1 MIRYTFRSHF
11 LQRSFYICRTYKFLT
26 SYFSHCAVWI
36 LCVISLERAAVTKR
50 CVWKRN
56 VFGRKHSYCTLL
68 AIFLLLF
75 VLNSHYLIFFG
86 SKHDGWS
93 ANATGEQVS
102 VMCASNLVRRSKQTY
117 EYFLIYY
124 FSWMD
129 FVINSLVPF
138 LIILIA
144 NTSVMYSVC
153 KTRLG
158 MKQLGMRQTRS
169 PRDTQLAYILF
180 VSTFLFL
187 LLTFPLRVF
196 SVIEPYLKYEQ
207 KYLILLD
214 GIMRFLLY
222 LDHGCGFYLYTFT
235 GELFR
240 RELRKFIYHCLFK
253 LCHRRYSRWTHVEM
267 RRFSEL
273 SCSNGAPAGSYAV
286 HSQTHPPNIHL
297 RDSISSCIGSN
308 VVPGTSVR
316 LSVYS
321 LRTQKSSQHPSYH
334 RCACAKSYLPNTL
347 STSSTRS
354 RLSPATK
361 EDNPLRVQ
369 ERHALVKRHSSSC
382 FEAQYPPL
390 TALPIVESRKIAVD
404 HDRNSDI
411 V

>member
-11 LQRSFYICRTYKFLT
+11 LQRSIYICRTYKFLT

-50 CVWKRN
+50 YVWTQN
-56 VFGRKHSYCTLL
+56 VFSRKHSYCTLL
-68 AIFLLLF
+68 AIYLLLF
-75 VLNSHYLIFFG
+75 FLNVHYLIFFG
-86 SKHDGWS
+86 STHDGWS
-93 ANATGEQVS
+93 TNATENKVT
-102 VMCASNLVRRSKQTY
+102 VMCASNLVRGTKQTY
-117 EYFLIYY
+117 EHFLVYY

-129 FVINSLVPF
+129 FVINSLIPF

-153 KTRLG
+153 KTHLG
-158 MKQLGMRQTRS
+158 MKKLGMRQTRS

-196 SVIEPYLKYEQ
+196 SVIEPYLDYEQ

-240 RELRKFIYHCLFK
+240 REVRKLIHHCLFK
-253 LCHRRYSRWTHVEM
+253 LCHRRYPDWIHVGSW
-267 RRFSEL
+267 RFSEL

-286 HSQTHPPNIHL
+286 HSQTQPANIQL
-297 RDSISSCIGSN
+297 RDSISSCNGSK
-308 VVPGTSVR
+308 SVAGAAIK

-321 LRTQKSSQHPSYH
+321 LGMQKNSQHPSYH
-334 RCACAKSYLPNTL
+334 RCACAKSQLTNTL
-347 STSSTRS
+347 LTSSTRS
-354 RLSPATK
+354 RLSPSAR
-361 EDNPLRVQ
+361 EDNPSRSLG
-369 ERHALVKRHSSSC
+369 RHALVKRHSSSC
-382 FEAQYPPL
+382 FEAQSQPL
-390 TALPIVESRKIAVD
+390 TSTVTYQDRIRPFD
-404 HDRNSDI
+404 YDRNSDI
-411 V
+411 I